1 LLQVYN
7 NNVHICEGR
16 PIVCFFYFLK
26 LKLHLLPV
34 AVLLLTIQIK
44 TIAMTSTAIPRKQLF
59 TASCLALLVTSLSF
73 GIRAGILNDLGARF
87 QLNASELGTIAATAF
102 WGFPLAIVIGGFIV
116 DIIGMKKLLEMAFI
130 FHLAG
135 IILTIASTGYWTLF
149 LSTLL
154 IGIANGTVEA
164 ACNPLVASLFT
175 DKKTTK
181 LNHFHLW
188 FPGGIVIGTL
198 IVFGLNK
205 LGVGWQFEVATML
218 IPTLIYGYLFFKL
231 KFPVTERVAAG
242 VSTKEMYKSILSGLF
257 LFMILCMF
265 GTAIT
270 ELFTNQWIELLLKN
284 VTDNALLILTIT
296 TGVMVLGRAF
306 AAPVVKQFSPQG
318 VLLMSA
324 ILASLGLYLLG
335 HTTGGMI
342 FVGALIFGIGVCYF
356 WPTMIGFVAE
366 NLPKTGAI
374 GLNLMGGAGMFA
386 VSVYMIFMGKHYD
399 ALVAGKLPAGADLQL
414 YTQAPAG
421 SDLANTLYEA
431 KKAAG
436 PAIINFTLI
445 IPILLIFAFG
455 GLNLYMRG
463 RKKPEILVHASAG
476 H

>member
-1 LLQVYN
+1 MSAN
-7 NNVHICEGR
+7 
-16 PIVCFFYFLK
+16 
-26 LKLHLLPV
+26 
-34 AVLLLTIQIK
+34 
-44 TIAMTSTAIPRKQLF
+44 AIPRKQLF

-73 GIRAGILNDLGARF
+73 GIRAGILNDLGVRF

-135 IILTIASTGYWTLF
+135 IILTIFSTGYWTLF

-164 ACNPLVASLFT
+164 ACNPLVASLFP
-175 DKKTTK
+175 DNKTTK

-205 LGVGWQFEVATML
+205 LGVGWQIEVATML

-242 VSTKEMYKSILSGLF
+242 VSTKEMYRSLLSGLF

-270 ELFTNQWIELLLKN
+270 ELFTGQWIDVLLKN
-284 VTDNALLILTIT
+284 VTNNALLILTLE
-296 TGVMVLGRAF
+296 TGVMVVGRAF
-306 AAPVVKQFSPQG
+306 AGPVVKQFSPQG

-335 HTTGGMI
+335 HSTGNMI
-342 FVGALIFGIGVCYF
+342 FVGALVFGMGVCYF
-356 WPTMIGFVAE
+356 WPTMLGFVAT
-366 NLPKTGAI
+366 NLPKTGAV

-399 ALVAGKLPAGADLQL
+399 ALVASKLPAGADLQL

-421 SDLANTLYEA
+421 SDLANALYEA

-436 PAIINFTLI
+436 PAIINFTLM
-445 IPILLIFAFG
+445 IPLILIVAFG

-463 RKKPEILVHASAG
+463 RKKPEILVAASAG